1 MDSSVLQWH
10 TSLGALTSQCILPPE
25 TKPYK
30 IILNGAIWG
39 NAINATENRG
49 YWKYLR
55 KKSIQPTISDVLLVY
70 ISHTTVPTRCQG
82 KSAHQPD
89 RGLYL
94 RPQQATLAP
103 LKITQQ
109 STFYQHS
116 TNKLRFGLNLKV
128 SLPLAYSGIIEQM
141 SNQYK
146 MAYLQN
152 CTLFCIT

>member
-1 MDSSVLQWH
+1 M
-10 TSLGALTSQCILPPE
+10 
-25 TKPYK
+25 TKATK
-30 IILNGAIWG
+30 IF
-39 NAINATENRG
+39 
-49 YWKYLR
+49 
-55 KKSIQPTISDVLLVY
+55 KKKLIQPRTSGVLLVD
-70 ISHTTVPTRCQG
+70 ITQTAVPRRQSL
-82 KSAHQPD
+82 SAD
-89 RGLYL
+89 RGPYL
-94 RPQQATLAP
+94 RPHPATLAS

>member
-1 MDSSVLQWH
+1 MF
-10 TSLGALTSQCILPPE
+10 
-25 TKPYK
+25 
-30 IILNGAIWG
+30 
-39 NAINATENRG
+39 
-49 YWKYLR
+49 YLFTFY
-55 KKSIQPTISDVLLVY
+55 Q
-70 ISHTTVPTRCQG
+70 TTVSVRCQG
-82 KSAHQPD
+82 KRTHQPD

-94 RPQQATLAP
+94 SPHQATLAS